1 MLTIKSYQ
9 FLESFINY
17 ETIGLLKLRS
27 VSAFGLK
34 QIRLLLELAG
44 DHGTELVL
52 LQSSL
57 ATRLSDEYLDD
68 LAHRLS
74 CLVLEVPS
82 VGEPA
87 PDSATLL
94 QSIQSAIGSV
104 I

>member
-1 MLTIKSYQ
+1 MNI
-9 FLESFINY
+9 FVVGDEPMVEAF
-17 ETIGLLKLRS
+17 EVIGIPGRVL
-27 VSAFGLK
+27 VTDQHVGE
-34 QIRLLLELAG
+34 LLLELAG
-44 DHGTELVL
+44 DQSTELVL

-82 VGEPA
+82 MGEPA

-94 QSIQSAIGSV
+94 QSIQSAIGVV

>member
-1 MLTIKSYQ
+1 MNI
-9 FLESFINY
+9 FVVGDEPMVEAF
-17 ETIGLLKLRS
+17 EVIGIPGRVL
-27 VSAFGLK
+27 VPDQDVAE
-34 QIRLLLELAG
+34 LLLELAG
-44 DHGTELVL
+44 DQGTELVL
-52 LQSSL
+52 VQSSL

-94 QSIQSAIGSV
+94 QSIQSAIGAV

>member
-1 MLTIKSYQ
+1 MNI
-9 FLESFINY
+9 FVVGDEPMVEAFEVIGIPGRVLE
-17 ETIGLLKLRS
+17 TDQD
-27 VSAFGLK
+27 VAV
-34 QIRLLLELAG
+34 LLLELAG
-44 DHGTELVL
+44 DQDIELVL

-82 VGEPA
+82 VGETA

-94 QSIQSAIGSV
+94 QSIQSAIGAV

>member
-1 MLTIKSYQ
+1 MNIFVVGDKPMVEA
-9 FLESFINY
+9 FEV
-17 ETIGLLKLRS
+17 IGIPGH
-27 VSAFGLK
+27 VSAPNQDVGE
-34 QIRLLLELAG
+34 LLLELAG
-44 DHGTELVL
+44 DQGTELVL

-94 QSIQSAIGSV
+94 QSIQSAIGAV